1 MLAVNR
7 INRIFFFFFFLFFF
21 IENDLERQLL
31 RNTGSESTPRYDQFS
46 SIFVRDI
53 IIYNVK

>member
-7 INRIFFFFFFLFFF
+7 INRIFFFFFLFFF